1 MSSSPSLSVPVFPSA
16 PSPACSSAPTSPL
29 SSAALEALHQAADSK
44 LLLLRAE
51 DTYRRALAQLDAL
64 VSSGELP
71 TVDLPP
77 IHGMTIY
84 RSDGRLSWTYPASI
98 RQLEQQ
104 LKQQKK
110 LCEQLGE
117 ASCRQGAPFWT
128 IKDNDKVFP

>member
-1 MSSSPSLSVPVFPSA
+1 MFSSPSLSVPASPWAAPPQANSA
-16 PSPACSSAPTSPL
+16 APSPL
-29 SSAALEALHQAADSK
+29 SSAALDALHHAADSK
-44 LLLLRAE
+44 LLLQRAE
-51 DTYRRALAQLDAL
+51 DTYRKALARLDEL
-64 VSSGELP
+64 VDSGELP
-71 TVDLPP
+71 TVDLPT

-117 ASCRQGAPFWT
+117 ASARQGAPFWT
-128 IKDNDKVFP
+128 IKDTEKVFL